1 MIPPFRD
8 PKHWRARAA
17 EARALAGQFA
27 DPESKRLMLWIVDEY
42 EILAELDERLNLTR
56 LIALCYY

>member
-17 EARALAGQFA
+17 EARALAEQFA

-42 EILAELDERLNLTR
+42 EILAERAEADLHKLSPKNSN
-56 LIALCYY
+56 

>member
-17 EARALAGQFA
+17 EARALVEQFA
-27 DPESKRLMLWIVDEY
+27 DPESKRLMLWIIDEY
-42 EILAELDERLNLTR
+42 EILAERAEADLNKLSSKNSN
-56 LIALCYY
+56 

>member
-17 EARALAGQFA
+17 EARALAEQFV
-27 DPESKRLMLWIVDEY
+27 DPASKRLMLWIVDEY
-42 EILAELDERLNLTR
+42 EILAERAEA
-56 LIALCYY
+56 ALHKLSSKNSN

>member
-17 EARALAGQFA
+17 EARALVEQFA

-42 EILAELDERLNLTR
+42 EILAERAEADLHKLNPKNSN
-56 LIALCYY
+56 